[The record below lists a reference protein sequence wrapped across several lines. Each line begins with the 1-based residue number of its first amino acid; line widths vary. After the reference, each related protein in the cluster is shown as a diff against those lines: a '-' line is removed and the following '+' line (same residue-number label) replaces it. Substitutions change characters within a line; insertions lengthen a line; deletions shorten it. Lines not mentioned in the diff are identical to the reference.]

1 MRLTLRLLTC
11 QRFSVKSRRRGRSRS
26 HRPKQVQIRCAL
38 KTQKRA
44 HNLLFRGKII
54 LYVSKKKMCRTYTC
68 KICISW
74 VLQTSSFISLKLEK
88 CAILISNFKYV
99 SGRRCLQK
107 SKTKAKINVIFIT
120 PSDHSFGLV
129 PFEKMH
135 ETLILARETMC
146 CLIQLHFSY
155 SIFLVKTQNWFHE
168 FFDFL
173 HLYFSKQTLSDR
185 CFEPQQQQELSNPHR
200 ILLLILRGGRRA
212 LETSHRRP
220 STRCA
225 ALDCGLLLQT
235 PSSLRVQKL
244 FLLSWTE
251 NGVP

>member
-44 HNLLFRGKII
+44 HNLLFGGKII

-74 VLQTSSFISLKLEK
+74 VLQTSSFIPLKLEK
-88 CAILISNFKYV
+88 CAILIWNLKFQI
-99 SGRRCLQK
+99 C
-107 SKTKAKINVIFIT
+107 IW
-120 PSDHSFGLV
+120 
-129 PFEKMH
+129 
-135 ETLILARETMC
+135 TLILARETMC

-155 SIFLVKTQNWFHE
+155 SIFLVKTIGQNSKLISRI
-168 FFDFL
+168 FL

-225 ALDCGLLLQT
+225 ALDCGLLLRT
-235 PSSLRVQKL
+235 PRSLRVQKL